1 MAADFLALDP
11 VAHREGVE
19 IYEALRSARIVRS
32 RDREIRYGV
41 VIEIDVEQI
50 CSAVSDYHV
59 GRRIYNFRV
68 ARWGQAQQ
76 ADSGCS
82 CRERI
87 HVELLMN

>member
-1 MAADFLALDP
+1 
-11 VAHREGVE
+11 
-19 IYEALRSARIVRS
+19 
-32 RDREIRYGV
+32 
-41 VIEIDVEQI
+41 
-50 CSAVSDYHV
+50 V

-87 HVELLMN
+87 HVEPLMN